1 MFRDAD
7 RLPRE
12 HCIGADLFD
21 ERDERVRALEGR
33 MGFVFAGAFLHLF
46 TLPRMREALCR
57 LVRLLRPEAGVL
69 VLGRLLG
76 RDRAGESMHDG
87 MERSRAYRHNSVTFR
102 KMWEDV
108 GAMTESKWELW
119 VEEKE
124 LHRSEGDVAR
134 DVWAPEGSLVLRFC
148 ARRVEW

>member
-1 MFRDAD
+1 M
-7 RLPRE
+7 
-12 HCIGADLFD
+12 
-21 ERDERVRALEGR
+21 
-33 MGFVFAGAFLHLF
+33 
-46 TLPRMREALCR
+46 
-57 LVRLLRPEAGVL
+57 
-69 VLGRLLG
+69 LG